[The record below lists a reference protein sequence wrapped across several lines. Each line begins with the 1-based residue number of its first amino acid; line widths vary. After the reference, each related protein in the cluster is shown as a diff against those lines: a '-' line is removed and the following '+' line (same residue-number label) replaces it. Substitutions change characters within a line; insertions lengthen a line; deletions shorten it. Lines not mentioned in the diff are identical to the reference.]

1 MEKKIQY
8 PTNEWLEKYVEK
20 HDCGLEDAECAWW
33 DAQIDKGNPT
43 PYDLDEEGEKNVKE
57 ITKGMARKVQNTV
70 DAFGKKRTRERKP
83 NENKR
88 WIIDNL
94 RVLFEGFALNGSVEN
109 VQVSN
114 VERSVDFTKD
124 GRHYTITLTE
134 HRPPKEGK

>member
-1 MEKKIQY
+1 MAIRESDILRVMK
-8 PTNEWLEKYVEK
+8 NLEISREEAVQMLQ
-20 HDCGLEDAECAWW
+20 DDED
-33 DAQIDKGNPT
+33 IDRGMAKDF
-43 PYDLDEEGEKNVKE
+43 DLTKEQEKNVKE
-57 ITKGMARKVQNTV
+57 ITKGMAKRTQNSV

-88 WIIDNL
+88 WIVDNL
-94 RVLFEGFALNGSVEN
+94 RVLFEGFALNGTVEN